1 MAIIKVNEFLDTAMC
16 VRDAEILKGRIMPY
30 IESNESVLLDFKGVI
45 HFTSLFFNTS
55 LCSILF
61 KIGQEKY
68 DNLVTVFNL
77 PDYAKDSYENCYEE
91 TIDNPFEGLSEYE
104 LRELGHKLL
113 NIDDEED
120 D

>member
-1 MAIIKVNEFLDTAMC
+1 MIIQLQ
-16 VRDAEILKGRIMPY
+16 Y
-30 IESNESVLLDFKGVI
+30 
-45 HFTSLFFNTS
+45 
-55 LCSILF
+55 
-61 KIGQEKY
+61 
-68 DNLVTVFNL
+68 FNL
-77 PDYAKDSYENCYEE
+77 PDYAKDSYEDCYEE

>member
-1 MAIIKVNEFLDTAMC
+1 MAIIKVNEFLDTALDME
-16 VRDAEILKGRIMPY
+16 DAEILKGRIMTY
-30 IESNESVLLDFKGVI
+30 IKSNESVLLDFKGVTY
-45 HFTSLFFNTS
+45 FTSLFFNTS

-77 PDYAKDSYENCYEE
+77 PDYAKDFYEDCYKD
-91 TIDNPFEGLSEYE
+91 TIDNPFEGLSESE

-113 NIDDEED
+113 NIDEED
-120 D
+120 N

>member
-1 MAIIKVNEFLDTAMC
+1 MAIIKVNEFLETAFDME
-16 VRDAEILKGRIMPY
+16 DAEILKEKIIPY

-77 PDYAKDSYENCYEE
+77 PDYAKDSYEDCYEE

-104 LRELGHKLL
+104 LRELGYKLL
-113 NIDDEED
+113 NIDEED
-120 D
+120 N

>member
-1 MAIIKVNEFLDTAMC
+1 MAIIKVNEFLDTAFDME
-16 VRDAEILKGRIMPY
+16 DAEILKNRIMPY

-45 HFTSLFFNTS
+45 HFTPLFFNTS
-55 LCSILF
+55 LCSVLF

-77 PDYAKDSYENCYEE
+77 PDYAKDSYEDCYEE
-91 TIDNPFEGLSEYE
+91 TIDSPFEGLSESE

-113 NIDDEED
+113 NIN
-120 D
+120 

>member
-1 MAIIKVNEFLDTAMC
+1 MAIIKVNEFLDTAFDME
-16 VRDAEILKGRIMPY
+16 DAEILKDEVMPY
-30 IESNESVLLDFKGVI
+30 IESDESVLLDFKGVI

-77 PDYAKDSYENCYEE
+77 PDYAKDSYEDCYEE
-91 TIDNPFEGLSEYE
+91 TIENPFEGLNKSE

-113 NIDDEED
+113 NID
-120 D
+120 

>member
-1 MAIIKVNEFLDTAMC
+1 MAIIKVNEFLDTAFDME
-16 VRDAEILKGRIMPY
+16 DAEILKDKIMPY

-45 HFTSLFFNTS
+45 HFTPLFFNTS

-77 PDYAKDSYENCYEE
+77 PDYAKDSYEDCYEE
-91 TIDNPFEGLSEYE
+91 TIDSPFEGLSEPE
-104 LRELGHKLL
+104 LRELGHELL
-113 NIDDEED
+113 NID
-120 D
+120 

>member
-1 MAIIKVNEFLDTAMC
+1 
-16 VRDAEILKGRIMPY
+16 MPY

-45 HFTSLFFNTS
+45 HFTSLFFNTN

-77 PDYAKDSYENCYEE
+77 PDYAKDSYEDCYEE

-104 LRELGHKLL
+104 LWELGHKLL

>member
-1 MAIIKVNEFLDTAMC
+1 MC

-45 HFTSLFFNTS
+45 HFTSLFSNTS

-61 KIGQEKY
+61 KIIQEKY

-77 PDYAKDSYENCYEE
+77 PDYAKDSYEDCYEE

-104 LRELGHKLL
+104 L
-113 NIDDEED
+113 
-120 D
+120 

>member
-1 MAIIKVNEFLDTAMC
+1 MAIIKVNEFLDTAFDME
-16 VRDAEILKGRIMPY
+16 DAKILKEKIMPY

-55 LCSILF
+55 LCSVLF

-77 PDYAKDSYENCYEE
+77 PDYAKDFYEDCYEE
-91 TIDNPFEGLSEYE
+91 TIDNPFEELSESE

-113 NIDDEED
+113 NAD
-120 D
+120 